1 MIFLELTYKFNN
13 DEKKINIERKEF
25 FNPKT
30 VKFYLK
36 DGDAIYVSNDQEV
49 KIHQLLVTKTNGV
62 KIYSPISGFASIR
75 GNSVIVANDNQD
87 KELETEESV
96 LKLEKVTKEEI
107 LATITKFGINIGNKS
122 LLKELEENKKI
133 LFVNALDNEPY
144 LFNNKFLLKENCKN
158 TLDIM
163 TILANAFE
171 LTPYIALSKYDTSNV
186 DQIQGIIANYPNIRL
201 IITKDLFPKNN
212 SKFII
217 EKNLKEYSEKE
228 ILILDVDTIVK
239 LFVALKEKE
248 PYYEKMVT
256 VIFNNPLRYFLVNTY
271 YGVNLQEMV
280 DSFMPASWGGKSVYL
295 NNYYR
300 KNKCNNFENLS
311 VTDNVNTLFIFDEE
325 REIST
330 KCIKCGKCA
339 DICPVNINPLDK
351 KLDASC
357 IRCGLCN
364 YICPANINL
373 LVRVKDHE

>member
-1 MIFLELTYKFNN
+1 MIFLELNYKFNN

-25 FNPKT
+25 YNPKS
-30 VKFYLK
+30 VKYYLK
-36 DGDAIYVSNDQEV
+36 DGDAIYVTNDQEV
-49 KIHQLLVTKTNGV
+49 KVHQLLVKKTNGI
-62 KIYSPISGFASIR
+62 KIFSPISGFVSIK
-75 GNSVIVANDNQD
+75 GNSVIIANDNQD
-87 KELETEESV
+87 TALETEESV
-96 LKLEKVTKEEI
+96 LMLEKISQADV
-107 LATITKFGINIGNKS
+107 LAACTKFGINVGNKS
-122 LLKELEENKKI
+122 LLKELQENRKI
-133 LFVNALDNEPY
+133 LFVNAIDCEPY
-144 LFNNKFLLKENCKN
+144 LFNKKYLLKENCKN

-171 LTPYIALSKYDTSNV
+171 LTPYIVLSKYDTSNV

-201 IITKDLFPKNN
+201 IITKEVFPKNN

-228 ILILDVDTIVK
+228 ILEIDIETIVK

-248 PYYEKMVT
+248 PYHEKMVT
-256 VIFNNPLRYFLVNTY
+256 VMFNNPLRYFLVNTY
-271 YGVNLQEMV
+271 YGVNLQEMI
-280 DSFMPASWGGKSVYL
+280 DSFMPASWGGKTVYL

-300 KNKCNNFENLS
+300 KSKCVNFENLS
-311 VTDNVNTLFIFDEE
+311 LTDNVNTLFVFDDEN
-325 REIST
+325 EIST

-339 DICPVNINPLDK
+339 DICPVKINPLDK

>member
-25 FNPKT
+25 FNPKM

-49 KIHQLLVTKTNGV
+49 KIHQLLAKKTNGTN
-62 KIYSPISGFASIR
+62 IYSPISGFASIR
-75 GNSVIVANDNQD
+75 GNSIIVANDNQD
-87 KELETEESV
+87 EALVTEESV
-96 LKLEKVTKEEI
+96 LKLEKITKEDI
-107 LATITKFGINIGNKS
+107 LNTVSKFGINTGNKA

-133 LFVNALDNEPY
+133 LLVNALDSEPY

-163 TILANAFE
+163 TILANAFS
-171 LTPYIALSKYDTSNV
+171 LTPYLVVSKYDTSNV
-186 DQIQGIIANYPNIRL
+186 DQLQGIIGNYPNVRL
-201 IITKDLFPKNN
+201 IITKDLFPKN
-212 SKFII
+212 STKFII
-217 EKNLKEYSEKE
+217 DKNLNEYSEKE
-228 ILILDVDTIVK
+228 ILVLDLITIVK

-256 VIFNNPLRYFLVNTY
+256 VMFNNPLRYFLVNTY
-271 YGVNLQEMV
+271 YGVNLQEMI
-280 DSFMPASWGGKSVYL
+280 DSFMPASWGGKAVYL

-300 KNKCNNFENLS
+300 KNKCINFENLS
-311 VTDNVNTLFIFDEE
+311 VTDNVNTLFIFDDEN
-325 REIST
+325 EIST

-339 DICPVNINPLDK
+339 DICPVKINPLEK